1 MRKIR
6 IYVCLGLTLLLLLST
21 LTSALAV
28 RGYDKPHPLTRGAA
42 GGFPGQGNGVVTEDP
57 AGEPV
62 SVFPGKGC
70 GVSSIGADGTIIFV
84 FPGKTNADGT
94 IRPIYRQ
101 KCFTS
106 HF

>member
-6 IYVCLGLTLLLLLST
+6 IYVCLGLTLFLLLSA
-21 LTSALAV
+21 LTPVLAV
-28 RGYDKPHPLTRGAA
+28 EGYNKPHRLTRGAA
-42 GGFPGQGNGVVTEDP
+42 GGFPGQGNGVVTVDP
-57 AGEPV
+57 AGETV

-70 GVSSIGADGTIIFV
+70 GVSTIGADGTIIYV

-94 IRPIYRQ
+94 KRQ